1 MFNSDEWC
9 ERNEHSNMLCFY
21 ANLSVLS
28 DINLADVNLSDPER
42 RETASPDEE
51 AVQGS
56 KIIQY
61 NCVFVLILFTN
72 K

>member
-9 ERNEHSNMLCFY
+9 ERYEHSNTLRFY

-28 DINLADVNLSDPER
+28 DVDLADVNLSDPER

-56 KIIQY
+56 KII
-61 NCVFVLILFTN
+61 
-72 K
+72 